1 MSVML
6 LSVMFSLCV
15 NRGLFKTDR
24 VVGTAQL
31 KLEALENHCDM
42 REIIEVSTGN
52 VNNWTH
58 THTHAFTEDLFN
70 SGYVFHR

>member
-6 LSVMFSLCV
+6 LSVVFFSLCV
-15 NRGLFKTDR
+15 NRGLFKTDK

-42 REIIEVSTGN
+42 REIIEVSAGN
-52 VNNWTH
+52 M
-58 THTHAFTEDLFN
+58 
-70 SGYVFHR
+70 